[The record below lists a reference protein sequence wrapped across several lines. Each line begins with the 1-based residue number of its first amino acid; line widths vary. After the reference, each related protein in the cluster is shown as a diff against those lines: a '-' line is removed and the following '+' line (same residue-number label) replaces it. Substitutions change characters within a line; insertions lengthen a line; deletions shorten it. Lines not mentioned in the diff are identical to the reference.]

1 MNMARTIA
9 IILAAFAIAAVGVA
23 VYQSMP
29 YRDRVSIENPWK
41 APIP

>member
-1 MNMARTIA
+1 MSKKALA
-9 IILAAFAIAAVGVA
+9 VILLAFAIAAVGVA

-29 YRDRVSIENPWK
+29 YRDRVSIENVWK